1 MKKQLTKKLKSAILA
16 AIVLFVSV
24 LGFIPAQVAEAAGT
38 TVIIHYG
45 GREDNNYDGW
55 NIWLWEEGKD
65 GQSVNFKAEDEFGK
79 IAVYQTSNQPEK
91 IGFIIRLNDWE
102 DKDISDDRM
111 VEVKNGVT
119 EIWVTSG
126 QSEFVYDAPEGCSSY
141 DFEGMEKER
150 LELYNKADSLKVN
163 IHYYNYDEN
172 YEATEVLAW
181 KSQATPGSYPLTD
194 TDEYGGVY
202 HVGLAG
208 EDKEGEL
215 SFTIYNDGIPDT
227 TKERTIDLSK
237 ASGNVIDVYTVE
249 GKTDVWYSA
258 GSIVDKT
265 PAVLTANF
273 SQGTTK
279 QIDVTLSKA
288 IDTEDKNTYTK
299 FKVTDETGTSY
310 KVHHIW
316 NEEPG
321 VLKSTKV
328 VLEEP
333 VSLNHTYA
341 ITYEDWIACEVDITG
356 AFSSESFEEEY
367 AYDGDDLGAIYTKE
381 KTNFRV
387 WAPTASKV
395 ELNLYEAGSGDC
407 LIETVPMTADK
418 KGTWVYEKTGDMN
431 GVYYTYNVTVGG
443 ETNEAVDP
451 YAKSAGVNGKR
462 GMVIDLDSTDPEGF
476 AGDIRPEF
484 KNMTDAVIYELHV
497 RDLSANASSG
507 IKNAGKFLG
516 LTECGTKNGDGIAT
530 GLDHIKDLGV
540 THVHL
545 LPSFDYASVDE
556 SKDDNQFNWGYDPQ
570 NYNVPEGSYSTDATD
585 GSVRVEEYK
594 EMVQTLHKNGIRVI
608 MDVVYNHTFSSE
620 DSNFQKVV
628 PNYYYRMNGD
638 AFSNASGCGNETA
651 SERAMVR
658 KYLVDSVVYWATEYH
673 VDGFRF
679 DLMGIHDIETMNA
692 IRQALNEIDPSI
704 IIYGEGWTSG
714 DSPLEETKRALKSN
728 TSLLNGIAAF
738 SDDIRDTLK
747 GNVFDALDKGFVSGK
762 EGMENDI
769 KYSVVGATENEQVD
783 YKAYE
788 KANGAWSP
796 SPSQTINYVSC
807 HDNYTLW
814 DKLATSNPE
823 DSVEDRIKMN
833 QLASAIVFTS
843 QGIPFIQA
851 GEEMLRSKPLEDGT
865 FSSNSY
871 NLSDEVN
878 ALKWDDLT
886 KYQDVYNYYKGLIAF
901 RKAHGAL
908 RMSTTEE
915 VQKNLSFIDV
925 PDSNVVAYT
934 IDNSPNGE
942 TAQSLLVVYNA
953 NKESVSVPLP
963 EGDWDIYVNGETA
976 GTEVIDTVSGTVNV
990 NGISAMVLTKGT
1002 AKTNSSVA
1010 TNDTVSDGDTSI
1022 VADTKQT
1029 ASKIPVPVVIAA
1041 GVLGVVILGVIVVYT
1056 KKKK

>member
-1 MKKQLTKKLKSAILA
+1 MKRVAKKLTSAFLA
-16 AIVLFVSV
+16 VVFLLVTV
-24 LGFIPAQVAEAAGT
+24 LGVIPPQVAQAAGT
-38 TVIIHYG
+38 TLIIHYG
-45 GREDNNYDGW
+45 GREDGNYDGW
-55 NIWLWEEGKD
+55 NLWVWEDGKD
-65 GQSVNFKAEDEFGK
+65 GQSITFKAEDSFGK

-91 IGFIIRLNDWE
+91 VGFIVRLNDWE

-111 VEVKNGVT
+111 IEMKSGVT

-126 QSEFVYDAPEGCSSY
+126 QAEFVYEAPEGCSSY

-150 LELYNKADSLKVN
+150 LELYDKADSLKVN
-163 IHYYNYDEN
+163 VHYYNYDES
-172 YEATEVLAW
+172 YDTTEALAW
-181 KSQATPGSYPLTD
+181 KSKAAPGSYPLVETD
-194 TDEYGGVY
+194 AYGAVY
-202 HVGLAG
+202 HIGLAG

-215 SFTIYNDGIPDT
+215 GFTIYNDGNADS
-227 TKERTIDLSK
+227 TKDRTVDLSK
-237 ASGNVIDVYTVE
+237 ASGNVLDVYTVE
-249 GKTDVWYSA
+249 GKSDVWYSA
-258 GSIVDKT
+258 EEVDKT
-265 PAVLTANF
+265 PAILTAEF

-279 QIDVTLSKA
+279 QIDVTLSQT
-288 IDTEDKNTYTK
+288 IDTADENTYTK

-316 NEEPG
+316 NENPG

-328 VLEEP
+328 VLDEP
-333 VSLNHTYA
+333 VSLSHTYT
-341 ITYEDWIACEVDITG
+341 ITYDNWHACDVDITG

-381 KTNFRV
+381 KTNFRL

-407 LIETVPMTADK
+407 LIETVPMTADE
-418 KGTWVYEKTGDMN
+418 KGTWVYEKAGDMN

-451 YAKSAGVNGKR
+451 YAKAAGVNGKR

-476 AGDIRPEF
+476 ESDTRPEF

-497 RDLSANASSG
+497 RDLSADSSSG
-507 IKNAGKFLG
+507 ITNTGKFLG
-516 LTECGTKNGDGIAT
+516 LTETGTKNSEGIST
-530 GLDHIKDLGV
+530 GLDHMKDLGV

-556 SKDDNQFNWGYDPQ
+556 SSSDSQFNWGYDPQ
-570 NYNVPEGSYSTDATD
+570 NYNVPEGSYSTDASD

-594 EMVQTLHKNGIRVI
+594 EMVQTLHENGIRVI

-628 PNYYYRMNGD
+628 PDYYYRKNGE

-658 KYLVDSVVYWATEYH
+658 KYMVDSVVYWATEYH

-692 IRQALNEIDPSI
+692 IREALDEVDPSI

-714 DSPLEETKRALKSN
+714 DSTLDSTQRALKAN
-728 TSLLNGIAAF
+728 TKNLTNIAAF
-738 SDDIRDTLK
+738 SDDIRDALK

-769 KYSVVGATENEQVD
+769 KYSVVGSTENEQVD
-783 YKAYE
+783 YDAYE
-788 KANGAWSP
+788 KSNGAWSP

-833 QLASAIVFTS
+833 NLASAIVFTS

-865 FSSNSY
+865 YSSNSY
-871 NLSDEVN
+871 NLSDKVN
-878 ALKWDDLT
+878 SLKWDDLS
-886 KYQDVYNYYKGLIAF
+886 KYQEVYNYYKGLIAF
-901 RKAHGAL
+901 RKSHGAF
-908 RMSTTEE
+908 RMTSTEE
-915 VQKNLSFIDV
+915 VQNNLKFVDGL
-925 PDSNVVAYT
+925 DANVVAYT

-942 TAQSLLVVYNA
+942 TAESVFVVYNA
-953 NKESVSVPLP
+953 NKEAVSVTLP
-963 EGDWDIYVNGETA
+963 EGNWDVYVNGEKA
-976 GTEVIDTVSGTVNV
+976 GTEVLDTVSGKVEV
-990 NGISAMVLTKGT
+990 SGISAMVLTKGN
-1002 AKTNSSVA
+1002 APASAVSNGDAASASS
-1010 TNDTVSDGDTSI
+1010 TIGNI
-1022 VADTKQT
+1022 V
-1029 ASKIPVPVVIAA
+1029 PIAVGA
-1041 GVLGVVILGVIVVYT
+1041 FVIVIIALAVVYAVFF